1 MASHIRRLIWNTR
14 ERLLSTDLNDAQAL
28 QHRAMTEALAASQ
41 HGDQQQLGVLRGL
54 TVSIPGGSLSVNV
67 AAGIALRL
75 ATAAT
80 PYDSPLQW
88 IELAT
93 STAVDLASFV
103 DPANPRW
110 VCIEIAGADT
120 PIVQS
125 LRDIFLPANCTFTQA
140 TVDKVR
146 GSAPTLHV
154 TAGTAAATP
163 QFPAGTAGRIPLAYV
178 YLPAAA
184 GTLTAGDIVH
194 CRPILKGGGHFDT
207 FRGGVRDVQG
217 GGVEVTAAG
226 TSVVLEE
233 CTGTFPLH
241 HVPFGIAGGTTLA
254 IPTAGW
260 DGAATPGASAPT
272 YLYAV
277 PAPFPAGF
285 DSTLAPR
292 EFRPEA
298 SAATRFPALVSA
310 GFSGCIVIASAQAP
324 NTATV
329 SGAPSGGGNFSI
341 TAAPWGA
348 LSIVVPH
355 SRAVYLGAISWRFA
369 STNFAVQ
376 RRRGG
381 WVAHDSLSVIPAVV
395 IHDGT
400 IFNFTAGDPVNIW
413 DDAYPVTASEVLCH
427 LTVAGGTA
435 TAARIAFDDFCPNV
449 TGTGSH
455 AAAWSGDVPTAASYE
470 FIALPSDIGEITYTN
485 GFVTAAVTDLGS
497 ATLMSMAYRDVVLER
512 R

>member
-67 AAGIALRL
+67 AAGLALRL
-75 ATAAT
+75 ATAGT

-110 VCIEIAGADT
+110 VCIEITGAEAG
-120 PIVQS
+120 IVQS
-125 LRDIFLPANCTFTQA
+125 LRDIFLPSNGTFA
-140 TVDKVR
+140 AVTVDKVR

-194 CRPILKGGGHFDT
+194 CRPILKGGGHLDT

-226 TSVVLEE
+226 TTVVLEE

-260 DGAATPGASAPT
+260 DGAATPGASAPA

-310 GFSGCIVIASAQAP
+310 GFSGCIVIASTQAP

-348 LSIVVPH
+348 LAIAVPH
-355 SRAVYLGAISWRFA
+355 SLAVYLGAIAWRFA
-369 STNFAVQ
+369 SSNFAV
-376 RRRGG
+376 RGRVG
-381 WVAHDSLSVIPAVV
+381 DWFILQTPGVQL
-395 IHDGT
+395 HDGSVFSLT
-400 IFNFTAGDPVNIW
+400 VGDAIDLW
-413 DDAYPVTASEVLCH
+413 ADAYPVTAREVQCH
-427 LTVAGGTA
+427 LVVQPGTTTAG
-435 TAARIAFDDFCPNV
+435 RIAFADAGPNV

-455 AAAWSGDVPTAASYE
+455 AATWAGDMVSPSSFE
-470 FIALPSDIGEITYTN
+470 FAALPNETGEITFSAGLVLPT
-485 GFVTAAVTDLGS
+485 TTDLGG
-497 ATLMSMAYRDVVLER
+497 ATLYSTGYRDLILR
-512 R
+512 RR